1 MDSGS
6 RIGKAGMEWYVA
18 VVVGSGRSMLGA
30 VWQGRAGMERGVK
43 LRCCLDERGTAG
55 MASRGVPM
63 IGSVCQVK
71 SRIGVAK
78 ALDILPN
85 M

>member
-1 MDSGS
+1 MRMGVARCALDG
-6 RIGKAGMEWYVA
+6 RDGMAGME
-18 VVVGSGRSMLGA
+18 S
-30 VWQGRAGMERGVK
+30 GVK
-43 LRCCLDERGTAG
+43 SRCCLDERGAAG
-55 MASRGVPM
+55 MASRGVPT